1 MDLETIQQE
10 LEILATNLK
19 LQTLWVEGMGRRYPD
34 IKALM
39 SKAKMIRWS
48 EEELKALKSLLD
60 DTKNNIN
67 DVWYKLA
74 KLSDYFGCTLED
86 LEKEEKKKL
95 EKPGSFFGGNVI
107 YVEKPIDVKNALQ
120 QVDSK
125 VLDCITKQPNN

>member
-10 LEILATNLK
+10 LKILATNLR
-19 LQTLWVEGMGRRYPD
+19 LQTLWVEGMGRRYPQ

-74 KLSDYFGCTLED
+74 KLSDYFGYNLED
-86 LEKEEKKKL
+86 LETEEKKKL
-95 EKPGSFFGGNVI
+95 EHAGYFGRNVI
-107 YVEKPIDVKNALQ
+107 YVENAIDVKEALQ

-125 VLDCITKQPNN
+125 VLDCITKQPNS